1 MKYEISKEKS
11 TYTIVVSAD
20 AEEWEKEMEEAY
32 NRTKGKYE
40 VQGFRKGKAPRKQIE
55 NNYGSMVFFDD
66 AMDHFCNKA
75 YNEILDKGKEIQPID
90 YPRLALE
97 SADEKGIKV
106 RFEVDVKPEVKL
118 GKYTGLEVEKTEV
131 EVKEDEVN
139 AHVEHEL
146 EHVREH
152 YARMVEVTDRA
163 LQEGD
168 IATIDFSGSVNGEKF
183 EGGTA
188 EGYELEIGSHTF
200 IEGFEEQL
208 VGMNIGDEKD
218 INVTF
223 PENYGSEKLAGKPA
237 VFAIKLHKI
246 SIKELPEL
254 NDEWASNV
262 SEFETL
268 DAYKADMKTKYVEQL
283 NKQASDR
290 DDNKLIEAV
299 ANESEVEVPH
309 SMVDREID
317 YLMQRY
323 TQSLAYQGLKLEDY
337 VKYMGMT
344 MEEFTEQRHQEAHVN
359 VKVRLVIEA
368 IIAKEGISASEEEV
382 HAKIHE
388 FAESYNRPCEEIEK
402 TFAENGQ
409 LDYIR
414 NEIMMDKLIKYLR
427 ENNKFVAKKT
437 K

>member
-11 TYTIVVSAD
+11 TYTILVSAD

-75 YNEILDKGKEIQPID
+75 YNEVLNNETEIQPVD

-97 SADEKGIKV
+97 SANEKGIKV

-118 GKYTGLEVEKTEV
+118 GQYTGLEIEKTEV
-131 EVKEDEVN
+131 KVDEAEMN
-139 AHVEHEL
+139 AYVDHQL
-146 EHVREH
+146 EHLREH
-152 YARMVEVTDRA
+152 YARKVEVTGRA
-163 LQEGD
+163 LAEGD
-168 IATIDFSGSVNGEKF
+168 VATIDFSGSVDGVKF

-223 PENYGSEKLAGKPA
+223 PENYGSEQLAGKPA

-246 SIKELPEL
+246 SVKELPEL
-254 NDEWASNV
+254 NDEWASNA
-262 SEFETL
+262 SEFDTL
-268 DAYKADMKTKYVEQL
+268 DAYKADIKAKREEEI
-283 NKQASDR
+283 NKQATDK
-290 DDNKLIEAV
+290 DDNKLIEAIG
-299 ANESEVEVPH
+299 EGSEVEIPH
-309 SMVDREID
+309 SMIDREIE

-323 TQSLAYQGLKLEDY
+323 SQSLAYQGYRLEDY
-337 VKYMGMT
+337 VKQMGLT
-344 MEEFTEQRHQEAHVN
+344 MDEFKEQRHQEAHVN
-359 VKVRLVIEA
+359 VKIRLVIEA
-368 IIAKEGISASEEEV
+368 IIAKEGITASEEEV

-388 FAESYNRPCEEIEK
+388 FAEMYNRSCEEIEK

-409 LDYIR
+409 LDYLR
-414 NEIMMDKLIKYLR
+414 NEILMDKLIKYLR
-427 ENNKFVAKKT
+427 ENNKFVVKST